1 MSTLLPSSAH
11 RMDGQLEFWDT
22 FDMTLMNSQEHS
34 MATDLEWD
42 PTGRYA
48 VTSVSYW
55 SQKVCR
61 QSPLEPTPTEGGRE
75 GGREDIILCIC

>member
-1 MSTLLPSSAH
+1 
-11 RMDGQLEFWDT
+11 MDGQLEFWDT
-22 FDMTLMNSQEHS
+22 SDMTLMNNQDHS

-55 SQKVCR
+55 SQKVCWQAFR
-61 QSPLEPTPTEGGRE
+61 TTTCTQYVQCFSKKSALQR
-75 GGREDIILCIC
+75 LF